1 MTVPPIFTE
10 AAGRDNIT
18 FTVPLASGRQV
29 KVEAVAEPMSLGA
42 DTVALLASGDHAIFP
57 LLTPR
62 GMVNWQIARAKPQ
75 DVATLCEQWALAA
88 GLGEYGFGRLVYILR
103 HTDLV
108 EADLQRF
115 YNVDL
120 SGWPR
125 GEITTRRVVCL
136 VSGLWHEHASL
147 FWSEVAD
154 LDPLTKEATI
164 LAQLAS
170 APGAPHPFLVSREIR
185 RQKAEDAAKIA
196 RMRARGLSG

>member
-10 AAGRDNIT
+10 AAGQDT
-18 FTVPLASGRQV
+18 VKFTVPLVSGRQV
-29 KVEAVAEPMSLGA
+29 KTTAVADPMTLGT
-42 DTVALLASGDHAIFP
+42 DTVALLATGDHAIFP

-62 GMVNWQIARAKPQ
+62 GRINWQLAMPKPA
-75 DVATLCEQWALAA
+75 DIATLCEKWALAA
-88 GLGEYGFGRLVYILR
+88 GLGEYGFGRLVHILR

-120 SGWPR
+120 SAWPR
-125 GEITTRRVVCL
+125 GELTTRRVVVL
-136 VSGLWHEHASL
+136 IAGLEHERSSL
-147 FWSEVAD
+147 FWSEMAD
-154 LDPLTKEATI
+154 HDPLTKEATI

-170 APGAPHPFLVSREIR
+170 APGEPHQFLVSRQLR
-185 RQKAEDAAKIA
+185 RQHAEDAAKIE